1 MSMRQLQDSLA
12 NLQSAVAKLEDAI
25 KIPKDREL
33 VVEGTIQ
40 RFEYTIEL
48 MWKTLK
54 RALDYEGI
62 HPKSPRE
69 TLREAFQ
76 IGWIDDNDVWMDML
90 DQRNTTSHVYLH
102 EELAEDNYEDIKKLT
117 PILRTALDFL
127 LKKYPKDAEPAA

>member
-1 MSMRQLQDSLA
+1 MSIRQLHDSLT
-12 NLQSAVAKLEDAI
+12 NLQSAVGKLEDAI
-25 KIPKDREL
+25 RIPKDREL

-69 TLREAFQ
+69 TLREAFG
-76 IGWIDDNDVWMDML
+76 IGWLDDNDVWIDML
-90 DQRNTTSHVYLH
+90 DKRNTTSHVYLH

-117 PILRTALDFL
+117 PILRATLEFL
-127 LKKYPKDAEPAA
+127 LKRYPEDAEQGH